1 MTRSHDSR
9 PLRSRAGEPDPP
21 PNALEPPSGD
31 SDGACDWMPNSRRL
45 VELAP
50 LVGPLAVIESVR
62 TRPVGPV
69 AFTHAKVVHIMA
81 GSSRIRTVE
90 GERTLRAG
98 DAMVLGGGVWCEAAP
113 SPRVRTWTIYLD
125 QEFLRS
131 HMLWALPGP
140 DRVLPGLHPAG
151 WDGRALFFHPGTTL
165 FTRSEPVLRKMST
178 ISHDTGPDAAA
189 KLMALFAQTVELAL
203 PALVIN
209 PTAPAHPG
217 IPCRPAAAGVV
228 GRITAA
234 PVTSEALRAATLM
247 REDLARS
254 WRLEEVAA
262 AVALSK
268 SQLTRRFTTEFGAAP
283 MRWLTEVRT
292 TEFARLI
299 EETTLSVDAAARTVG
314 WADRRVAAA
323 WFRRRFGV
331 SPTQFRRQPAPAC
344 IGEAPCML
352 CPNRHCLRAV

>member
-1 MTRSHDSR
+1 MIHAQDSR
-9 PLRSRAGEPDPP
+9 PPRSRAGQPDSPP
-21 PNALEPPSGD
+21 KATEPPTDAAASVA
-31 SDGACDWMPNSRRL
+31 DGRQLR
-45 VELAP
+45 ELAP

-69 AFTHAKVVHIMA
+69 AFTHAKVVHVMA
-81 GSSRIRTVE
+81 GSSRVRTVE
-90 GERTLRAG
+90 GERVLTPG
-98 DAMVLGGGVWCEAAP
+98 DAMVLGGGMWCEAVP
-113 SPRVRTWTIYLD
+113 LPRVRTWTIYLD

-140 DRVLPGLHPAG
+140 EHVLPGLHPAG
-151 WDGRALFFHPGTTL
+151 WDGRPLFFHPGTVL
-165 FTRSEPVLRKMST
+165 LARSEPVLREMST
-178 ISHDTGPDAAA
+178 ISPDAGASAAA
-189 KLMALFAQTVELAL
+189 KLMALFAQAVELAL
-203 PALVIN
+203 PSLVID
-209 PTAPAHPG
+209 PAMPSPPG
-217 IPCRPAAAGVV
+217 ATGVV
-228 GRITAA
+228 GRLAA
-234 PVTSEALRAATLM
+234 VPVTSEALRAAALM

-299 EETTLSVDAAARTVG
+299 EETAVSVEAAARTVG
-314 WADRRVAAA
+314 WTDRRVAAA

-344 IGEAPCML
+344 IGEAPCVL
-352 CPNRHCLRAV
+352 CPDRHCLRAV

>member
-1 MTRSHDSR
+1 M
-9 PLRSRAGEPDPP
+9 
-21 PNALEPPSGD
+21 LEPPSGD
-31 SDGACDWMPNSRRL
+31 GDEAGAGDDAGDSMPSGHRL

-69 AFTHAKVVHIMA
+69 AFTHAKVVHVMA

-98 DAMVLGGGVWCEAAP
+98 DAMVLGGGVWAQAVP

-140 DRVLPGLHPAG
+140 DRVLPGLHPAE
-151 WDGRALFFHPGTTL
+151 WDGRPLFFHLGTAL
-165 FTRSEPVLRKMST
+165 FARSEPVLRKMST

-189 KLMALFAQTVELAL
+189 RLMALFAQTVELAL

-209 PTAPAHPG
+209 PATAAS
-217 IPCRPAAAGVV
+217 RPAANGVV
-228 GRITAA
+228 GRLTVV
-234 PVTSEALRAATLM
+234 PVTSEALQAATLM

-331 SPTQFRRQPAPAC
+331 SPTQFRRQPAPGC